1 MVLSSTPSNGHRLK
15 PADPRTIQDKFMVG
29 YQGWFT
35 CAGDGPPL
43 GPGHHGWLHWFNYP
57 IPDGGRPNTDLW
69 PDVSDYSPSELYPAP
84 GLKYS
89 NDEQA
94 FLFSSR
100 HPKTVQRHFRWMAE
114 HGVDGAFLQR
124 FAGQTDLEAGNEAIR
139 NQRDEVGDRVREA
152 AEQEGR
158 VFAIMYD
165 IAGVSPERIQRVI
178 EHDWMHLIHEKGVLD
193 SPSYL
198 RERGRAVV
206 TLWGFGFADTG
217 HDPATIRAITAFI
230 RNNTP
235 GGAYIMAGIPAH
247 WRTSVSDADP
257 NPEFVNVWLEEF
269 DALSPWTIGRYHNE
283 ETADWFEKEKIKGD
297 VELINERNKLWEQ
310 GKVKRKIDYIPV
322 IFPGG
327 SGHNLSEGKWGWNDA
342 PRQGGRFMWRQLVNV
357 RRHGVRTV
365 YGAMWDEYDEGTA
378 FLPVVSKK
386 HQVPVLETH
395 KFMALD
401 EDGYDLPPDWYM
413 RICGFAG
420 ESLRGERIL
429 HDTFPSKELEDYWST
444 RPRYEDNEAQA
455 GPSMSSEG
463 KSSGYAE
470 WSKALEGHEGDVDVP
485 PPPYTLEMENPATEP
500 VTPAA
505 PAATH
510 LGTSVLRAGSVG
522 PPLPPPS
529 TRPSRS
535 STLSSTSSS
544 SSSGSSS
551 SSSSHWVPPL
561 VNRASRP
568 DAAASLSR
576 THSSHPSQVQTL
588 SDQFSKQTIEDA
600 EYEGASLNRASS
612 HNVYTAQPGQ
622 PARLTSEVSQA
633 TWPPTDWG
641 VSNSAQTYPGYP
653 GHSQHDQSYTPGYAP
668 GYIPNGPPPPL
679 QPRPSLSRPSP
690 PQPYG
695 STHATS
701 HSRVNEFPSFNG
713 PPGSPG
719 AYHPHAPHSPPP
731 PHSPHS
737 SYSPHAPPP
746 HLPPSPHPPH
756 SPHYSYMPPPGPP
769 PGRPDVQFPQAYP
782 APQHPPQPLDPYG
795 FPYPAP
801 GPQNVYG
808 GPYPPPPGPPPPPPR
823 PGSYPNS
830 GAPLMDRR
838 PSLSSNPLGYAEA
851 RLQNLAQSGQR
862 LWNKHTK

>member
-139 NQRDEVGDRVREA
+139 NQRDEPVHR
-152 AEQEGR
+152 
-158 VFAIMYD
+158 YD

-510 LGTSVLRAGSVG
+510 LGTSDLRVHIIRTRHTLRLRPIHRIHPIPLMPLLPIFHPRHIRLTHRTIPTCLRQVHLQAVLMYSSRKLT
-522 PPLPPPS
+522 PHHS
-529 TRPSRS
+529 THRS
-535 STLSSTSSS
+535 LWTRM
-544 SSSGSSS
+544 G
-551 SSSSHWVPPL
+551 
-561 VNRASRP
+561 
-568 DAAASLSR
+568 SR
-576 THSSHPSQVQTL
+576 TRHRAPRMCMAARTLLPLGRRLRRLDPDRIRTQALRLWTGDLRSHRIPSDTPKHAYRTWHRVGKDSGISIL
-588 SDQFSKQTIEDA
+588 SNKIHQ
-600 EYEGASLNRASS
+600 R
-612 HNVYTAQPGQ
+612 
-622 PARLTSEVSQA
+622 
-633 TWPPTDWG
+633 
-641 VSNSAQTYPGYP
+641 
-653 GHSQHDQSYTPGYAP
+653 
-668 GYIPNGPPPPL
+668 
-679 QPRPSLSRPSP
+679 
-690 PQPYG
+690 
-695 STHATS
+695 ATS
-701 HSRVNEFPSFNG
+701 Q
-713 PPGSPG
+713 SPCG
-719 AYHPHAPHSPPP
+719 
-731 PHSPHS
+731 
-737 SYSPHAPPP
+737 
-746 HLPPSPHPPH
+746 
-756 SPHYSYMPPPGPP
+756 
-769 PGRPDVQFPQAYP
+769 
-782 APQHPPQPLDPYG
+782 
-795 FPYPAP
+795 
-801 GPQNVYG
+801 
-808 GPYPPPPGPPPPPPR
+808 
-823 PGSYPNS
+823 
-830 GAPLMDRR
+830 
-838 PSLSSNPLGYAEA
+838 
-851 RLQNLAQSGQR
+851 
-862 LWNKHTK
+862 